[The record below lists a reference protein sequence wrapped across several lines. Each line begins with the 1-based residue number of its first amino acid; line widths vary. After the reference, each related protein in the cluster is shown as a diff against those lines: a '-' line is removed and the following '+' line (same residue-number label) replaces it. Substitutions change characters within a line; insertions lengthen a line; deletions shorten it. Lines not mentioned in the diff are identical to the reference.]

1 MMTDRGKR
9 HSVINF
15 HKPILNK
22 NETLPSIG
30 NKRISI
36 GERAHSNKNL
46 LLMRKTNYKIFDDI
60 DDNQKN
66 ILTERNQKYLDQKII
81 KLINCYKDLKFSEE
95 QKNSRF
101 KRLSLKG
108 NSHNKNL
115 TNLNILSKSLT
126 KTYKIPEQLE
136 KEGVKKLDEW
146 DKNNLAQ
153 LYGNSNII
161 YNFLNKYYKKI
172 ENFDKID
179 ELNYYKSIINSN
191 GEELEEIIVGKNNNN
206 NKIIKNF
213 LDLKVKEQTYILRNS
228 IAKSQSKFHKT
239 LLFVKEKKIAMN
251 LGIDNETLAEIRK
264 DDDQIGYNYDKVIKD
279 IDKKEMI
286 KKEEIINILIK
297 IFNKKMEKR
306 KIAKKQSEN
315 FEKINQTILKYHS
328 KIINLQYQIDVRKEL
343 YEKIS
348 DTEYDKEKAFEKKNQ
363 LHTIKYESDQDKK
376 KQEELKNELD
386 KEIKKLS
393 VIKEYINEN
402 FEVCKNEITYLKLVY
417 INLVK
422 SQRNYYL
429 DLLKKGY
436 DVRTEGLIWVVKR
449 LLEIQTKL
457 EYHHFPKFLDNS
469 QIKYIIEMANLSL
482 EETQLKTIL
491 KIIEKKRYVIQKNVS
506 NKVIDKIVELSKI
519 KNRHRASVFTL
530 EMEKIKNRLKQ
541 EDSDTKIFDTF
552 EKIYRKYKTIFLNK
566 SLKRE
571 EEMKIKKIIEEL
583 KTSLMEGGGTT
594 TTENFQQL
602 TGILNYLNENKESKE
617 YLVIILL
624 IKFRLNYIH
633 KLRENLRKEQLN
645 KFNEEMDNNK
655 NNRFFNAELSLRL
668 DLVKSAL
675 FGNKI

>member
-1 MMTDRGKR
+1 M
-9 HSVINF
+9 
-15 HKPILNK
+15 
-22 NETLPSIG
+22 
-30 NKRISI
+30 
-36 GERAHSNKNL
+36 
-46 LLMRKTNYKIFDDI
+46 
-60 DDNQKN
+60 
-66 ILTERNQKYLDQKII
+66 
-81 KLINCYKDLKFSEE
+81 
-95 QKNSRF
+95 
-101 KRLSLKG
+101 
-108 NSHNKNL
+108 
-115 TNLNILSKSLT
+115 
-126 KTYKIPEQLE
+126 
-136 KEGVKKLDEW
+136 
-146 DKNNLAQ
+146 
-153 LYGNSNII
+153 
-161 YNFLNKYYKKI
+161 
-172 ENFDKID
+172 
-179 ELNYYKSIINSN
+179 
-191 GEELEEIIVGKNNNN
+191 
-206 NKIIKNF
+206 
-213 LDLKVKEQTYILRNS
+213 
-228 IAKSQSKFHKT
+228 
-239 LLFVKEKKIAMN
+239 
-251 LGIDNETLAEIRK
+251 
-264 DDDQIGYNYDKVIKD
+264 
-279 IDKKEMI
+279 
-286 KKEEIINILIK
+286 
-297 IFNKKMEKR
+297 
-306 KIAKKQSEN
+306 
-315 FEKINQTILKYHS
+315 
-328 KIINLQYQIDVRKEL
+328 
-343 YEKIS
+343 
-348 DTEYDKEKAFEKKNQ
+348 
-363 LHTIKYESDQDKK
+363 
-376 KQEELKNELD
+376 
-386 KEIKKLS
+386 
-393 VIKEYINEN
+393 
-402 FEVCKNEITYLKLVY
+402 
-417 INLVK
+417 K

>member
-286 KKEEIINILIK
+286 KK
-297 IFNKKMEKR
+297 
-306 KIAKKQSEN
+306 
-315 FEKINQTILKYHS
+315 
-328 KIINLQYQIDVRKEL
+328 
-343 YEKIS
+343 
-348 DTEYDKEKAFEKKNQ
+348 
-363 LHTIKYESDQDKK
+363 
-376 KQEELKNELD
+376 EELKNELD